1 MDKRST
7 REATPLQHKGGRLDV
22 DETPNFFTD
31 PHNLHQWWRR
41 LFAELLGT
49 FLLTL
54 VAAGADVIGAA
65 TGEPADRFGRYVAPA
80 LLVMAMIY
88 TIGNVSGAHL
98 NPAVTLAFSLR
109 RDFPWRRVL
118 GYWGAQLAG
127 SLLAALF
134 LLVIF
139 GDKGDK
145 AHLGAT
151 MPNPR
156 TGDGAALAMEIVLT
170 ALLVTVILG
179 TAHNQRLVGH
189 NAAFAVGGTIALAGL
204 FAGPVS
210 GASMNPARS
219 FGPALL
225 GGAFGS
231 YWIYLV
237 GPVIGALIAAGLA
250 WVLRGGHSPAAVA
263 AATGV
268 ASTRGDEHNGT
279 RRGSR
284 ASGNGG
290 TSRT

>member
-1 MDKRST
+1 MRDMQPHDAAWDRH
-7 REATPLQHKGGRLDV
+7 EGGHLDTDAV
-22 DETPNFFTD
+22 SNFFTD
-31 PHNLHQWWRR
+31 PLDIRQSWRR

-65 TGEPADRFGRYVAPA
+65 TGQPADRLARYVAPA

-109 RDFPWRRVL
+109 RDFPWKRVL
-118 GYWGAQLAG
+118 GYWSAQFAG
-127 SLLAALF
+127 SMLAALF
-134 LLVIF
+134 LLAVF
-139 GDKGDK
+139 GDKGSK

-151 MPNPR
+151 LPNPR

-189 NAAFAVGGTIALAGL
+189 NAAFAVAGTIALAGL

-219 FGPALL
+219 LGPALL
-225 GGAFGS
+225 GGALGS
-231 YWIYLV
+231 YWIYLI
-237 GPVIGALIAAGLA
+237 GPVIGALIATGMA
-250 WVLRGGHSPAAVA
+250 WILRGGHSPAAVA
-263 AATGV
+263 AATG
-268 ASTRGDEHNGT
+268 GQPPNG
-279 RRGSR
+279 
-284 ASGNGG
+284 
-290 TSRT
+290 

>member
-1 MDKRST
+1 MCWTCRRQTQSPGQY
-7 REATPLQHKGGRLDV
+7 EGGRLDV
-22 DETPNFFTD
+22 DAATNFFSD
-31 PHNLHQWWRR
+31 PRNLRQMWRR

-65 TGEPADRFGRYVAPA
+65 TGKPADSFARYVAPA

-109 RDFPWRRVL
+109 RDFPWGRVL
-118 GYWGAQLAG
+118 GYWGAQMAG

-134 LLVIF
+134 LLVVF
-139 GDKGDK
+139 GGK

-151 MPNPR
+151 SPNPR
-156 TGDGAALAMEIVLT
+156 TGDGAALVTEIVLT

-189 NAAFAVGGTIALAGL
+189 NAAFAVAGTIALAGL

-219 FGPALL
+219 FGPALV
-225 GGAFGS
+225 GGALGS
-231 YWIYLV
+231 YWIYV
-237 GPVIGALIAAGLA
+237 VVPVIGALLA
-250 WVLRGGHSPAAVA
+250 VGMAWILRGGHSPAAVA
-263 AATGV
+263 AATGDE
-268 ASTRGDEHNGT
+268 SCTGDGT
-279 RRGSR
+279 HQHE
-284 ASGNGG
+284 
-290 TSRT
+290 

>member
-1 MDKRST
+1 
-7 REATPLQHKGGRLDV
+7 V
-22 DETPNFFTD
+22 
-31 PHNLHQWWRR
+31 
-41 LFAELLGT
+41 GT

-54 VAAGADVIGAA
+54 VAAGADVISGVA
-65 TGEPADRFGRYVAPA
+65 TDSPADSLARYVAPA

-118 GYWGAQLAG
+118 GYWGAQMVG
-127 SLLAALF
+127 SLLAALL
-134 LLVIF
+134 LLVVF
-139 GDKGDK
+139 GNH

-151 MPNPR
+151 IPNPR
-156 TGDGAALAMEIVLT
+156 TGDGAALVLEVVLT

-189 NAAFAVGGTIALAGL
+189 NAAFAVAGTIALAGL

-225 GGAFGS
+225 GGALGS
-231 YWIYLV
+231 YWIYVV
-237 GPVIGALIAAGLA
+237 GPVSGALLAAGLA
-250 WVLRGGHSPAAVA
+250 WLLRGGHSPAAVA
-263 AATGV
+263 AATG
-268 ASTRGDEHNGT
+268 DESGTGTPTGT
-279 RRGSR
+279 RIRR
-284 ASGNGG
+284 PDQQE
-290 TSRT
+290 

>member
-1 MDKRST
+1 MGALDMQSRDVAPKSHKRGRMDV
-7 REATPLQHKGGRLDV
+7 EAIT
-22 DETPNFFTD
+22 NFFTD
-31 PHNLHQWWRR
+31 PHNPRQWWQR
-41 LFAELLGT
+41 LFAELVGT

-65 TGEPADRFGRYVAPA
+65 TGHPADSLARYVAPA

-98 NPAVTLAFSLR
+98 NPVVTLAFSLR
-109 RDFPWRRVL
+109 SDFPWRRVL
-118 GYWGAQLAG
+118 GYWGSQMTG

-134 LLVIF
+134 LLVVF
-139 GDKGDK
+139 GDR
-145 AHLGAT
+145 AHLGT
-151 MPNPR
+151 TIPNPR
-156 TGDGAALAMEIVLT
+156 TGDGAALVTEIMLT

-189 NAAFAVGGTIALAGL
+189 NAAFAVAGTIALAGL

-225 GGAFGS
+225 GEALGS

-237 GPVIGALIAAGLA
+237 GPVIGALLAAGMA
-250 WVLRGGHSPAAVA
+250 WLLRGSHSPSAVA
-263 AATGV
+263 AATG
-268 ASTRGDEHNGT
+268 DESNAVDATHGE
-279 RRGSR
+279 G
-284 ASGNGG
+284 
-290 TSRT
+290 

>member
-1 MDKRST
+1 MQSRDVAPKSHKRGRMDV
-7 REATPLQHKGGRLDV
+7 EAIT
-22 DETPNFFTD
+22 NFFTD
-31 PHNLHQWWRR
+31 PHNPRQWWQR
-41 LFAELLGT
+41 LFAELVGT

-65 TGEPADRFGRYVAPA
+65 TGHPADSLARYVAPA

-98 NPAVTLAFSLR
+98 NPVVTLAFSLR
-109 RDFPWRRVL
+109 SDFPWRRVL
-118 GYWGAQLAG
+118 GYWGSQMTG

-134 LLVIF
+134 LLVVF
-139 GDKGDK
+139 GDR
-145 AHLGAT
+145 AHLGT
-151 MPNPR
+151 TIPNPR
-156 TGDGAALAMEIVLT
+156 TGDGAALVTEIMLT

-189 NAAFAVGGTIALAGL
+189 NAAFAVAGTIALAGL

-225 GGAFGS
+225 GEALGS

-237 GPVIGALIAAGLA
+237 GPVIGALLAAGMA
-250 WVLRGGHSPAAVA
+250 WLLRGSHSPSAVA
-263 AATGV
+263 AATG
-268 ASTRGDEHNGT
+268 DESNAVDATHGE
-279 RRGSR
+279 G
-284 ASGNGG
+284 
-290 TSRT
+290 

>member
-1 MDKRST
+1 MLDMQNMQNMQT
-7 REATPLQHKGGRLDV
+7 RNAAMTQRKSGHLAADAAT
-22 DETPNFFTD
+22 NFFSD
-31 PHNLHQWWRR
+31 PNNLHQWWRR
-41 LFAELLGT
+41 LCAELLGT

-65 TGEPADRFGRYVAPA
+65 TWHPADSLARYIAPA
-80 LLVMAMIY
+80 LVVMAMIY

-98 NPAVTLAFSLR
+98 NPVVTLAFSLR

-118 GYWGAQLAG
+118 GYWGAQMAG

-134 LLVIF
+134 LLVVF
-139 GDKGDK
+139 GDT

-151 MPNPR
+151 IPNPR
-156 TGDGAALAMEIVLT
+156 TGDGAALVTEIVLT

-189 NAAFAVGGTIALAGL
+189 NAAFAVAGTIALAGL

-225 GGAFGS
+225 GGTLALGS

-237 GPVIGALIAAGLA
+237 GPFIGALLAAGMA
-250 WVLRGGHSPAAVA
+250 WILRGGHSPAAVA
-263 AATGV
+263 AATGDDP
-268 ASTRGDEHNGT
+268 TPGDGT
-279 RRGSR
+279 QRRE
-284 ASGNGG
+284 
-290 TSRT
+290 

>member
-1 MDKRST
+1 VGALDMQSRDVAPKSHKRGRMDV
-7 REATPLQHKGGRLDV
+7 EAIT
-22 DETPNFFTD
+22 NFFTD
-31 PHNLHQWWRR
+31 PHNPRQWWQR
-41 LFAELLGT
+41 LFAELVGT

-65 TGEPADRFGRYVAPA
+65 TGHPADSLARYVAPA

-98 NPAVTLAFSLR
+98 NPVVTLAFSLR
-109 RDFPWRRVL
+109 SDFPWRRVL
-118 GYWGAQLAG
+118 GYWGSQMTG

-134 LLVIF
+134 LLVVF
-139 GDKGDK
+139 GDR

-151 MPNPR
+151 IPNPR
-156 TGDGAALAMEIVLT
+156 TGDGAALVTEIMLT

-189 NAAFAVGGTIALAGL
+189 NAAFAVAGTIALAGL

-225 GGAFGS
+225 GEALGS

-237 GPVIGALIAAGLA
+237 GPVIGALLAAGMA
-250 WVLRGGHSPAAVA
+250 WLLRGSHSPSAVA
-263 AATGV
+263 AATG
-268 ASTRGDEHNGT
+268 DESNAVDATHGE
-279 RRGSR
+279 G
-284 ASGNGG
+284 
-290 TSRT
+290 

>member
-1 MDKRST
+1 MQNMST
-7 REATPLQHKGGRLDV
+7 RDAASKSHKRGRLDT
-22 DETPNFFTD
+22 DTDRITNFFSD
-31 PHNLHQWWRR
+31 AHNPRQWWQR
-41 LFAELLGT
+41 LYAELLGT

-54 VAAGADVIGAA
+54 VAAGADVISVA
-65 TGEPADRFGRYVAPA
+65 TGRPADSLARYVAPA
-80 LLVMAMIY
+80 LLVMAMVY

-98 NPAVTLAFSLR
+98 NPVVTLAFSLR
-109 RDFPWRRVL
+109 SDFPWRRVL
-118 GYWGAQLAG
+118 GYWGAQMAG

-139 GDKGDK
+139 GDK

-151 MPNPR
+151 IPNPR
-156 TGDGAALAMEIVLT
+156 TGDGAALVIEIVLT

-189 NAAFAVGGTIALAGL
+189 NAAFAVAGTIALAGL

-225 GGAFGS
+225 SGALGS

-237 GPVIGALIAAGLA
+237 GPVIGGLLAAGMA
-250 WVLRGGHSPAAVA
+250 WILRGSHSPAAVV
-263 AATGV
+263 AATG
-268 ASTRGDEHNGT
+268 DE
-279 RRGSR
+279 S
-284 ASGNGG
+284 ADESAPIE
-290 TSRT
+290 RTHRQERQE

>member
-1 MDKRST
+1 
-7 REATPLQHKGGRLDV
+7 
-22 DETPNFFTD
+22 
-31 PHNLHQWWRR
+31 
-41 LFAELLGT
+41 
-49 FLLTL
+49 

-65 TGEPADRFGRYVAPA
+65 TGRPADNLARYVAPA

-98 NPAVTLAFSLR
+98 NPVVTLAFSLR
-109 RDFPWRRVL
+109 RDFPKGRVL
-118 GYWGAQLAG
+118 GYWGAQMAG

-134 LLVIF
+134 LLVVF
-139 GDKGDK
+139 GDR

-151 MPNPR
+151 IPNPR
-156 TGDGAALAMEIVLT
+156 TGDGAALVTEIVLT

-189 NAAFAVGGTIALAGL
+189 NAAFAVAGTIALAGL

-225 GGAFGS
+225 GGALGS

-237 GPVIGALIAAGLA
+237 GPVIGALLAAGMA
-250 WVLRGGHSPAAVA
+250 WILRGSHSPAAVA
-263 AATGV
+263 AATG
-268 ASTRGDEHNGT
+268 DESDTVGVT
-279 RRGSR
+279 QRQE
-284 ASGNGG
+284 
-290 TSRT
+290 

>member
-1 MDKRST
+1 MQNMST
-7 REATPLQHKGGRLDV
+7 RDAASKSHKRGRLDT
-22 DETPNFFTD
+22 DTDRITNFFSD
-31 PHNLHQWWRR
+31 AHNPRQWWQR
-41 LFAELLGT
+41 LFAELVGA

-54 VAAGADVIGAA
+54 VAAGADVISVA
-65 TGEPADRFGRYVAPA
+65 TGRPADSLARYVAPA

-98 NPAVTLAFSLR
+98 NPVVTLAFSLR
-109 RDFPWRRVL
+109 SDFPWRRVL
-118 GYWGAQLAG
+118 GYWGAQMAG

-139 GDKGDK
+139 GDK

-151 MPNPR
+151 IPNPR
-156 TGDGAALAMEIVLT
+156 TGDGAALVIEIVLT

-189 NAAFAVGGTIALAGL
+189 NAAFAVAGTIALAGL

-225 GGAFGS
+225 GGALGS

-237 GPVIGALIAAGLA
+237 GPVIGGLLAAGMA
-250 WVLRGGHSPAAVA
+250 WILRGSHSPAAVV
-263 AATGV
+263 AATG
-268 ASTRGDEHNGT
+268 DE
-279 RRGSR
+279 S
-284 ASGNGG
+284 ADESAPIE
-290 TSRT
+290 RTHRQERQE

>member
-1 MDKRST
+1 MQ
-7 REATPLQHKGGRLDV
+7 TPDAAPKQHTGGPVDV
-22 DETPNFFTD
+22 DTATNIFTD
-31 PHNLHQWWRR
+31 EPHNLRQRWRR
-41 LFAELLGT
+41 LYAELLGT

-54 VAAGADVIGAA
+54 VAAGADVIGAT
-65 TGEPADRFGRYVAPA
+65 TGHPADSLARYIAPA

-98 NPAVTLAFSLR
+98 NPVVTLAFSLR
-109 RDFPWRRVL
+109 RDFPWRWVL
-118 GYWGAQLAG
+118 GYWGAQVAG

-134 LLVIF
+134 LLVVF
-139 GDKGDK
+139 GNP

-151 MPNPR
+151 LPNPR
-156 TGDGAALAMEIVLT
+156 TGDGAALVIEIVLT

-189 NAAFAVGGTIALAGL
+189 NAAFAVAGTIALAGM

-225 GGAFGS
+225 GGAMGS

-237 GPVIGALIAAGLA
+237 GPFIGALLAAGMA
-250 WVLRGGHSPAAVA
+250 WILRGSHSPAAVA
-263 AATGV
+263 AATG
-268 ASTRGDEHNGT
+268 DESAAIDLT
-279 RRGSR
+279 QRQE
-284 ASGNGG
+284 
-290 TSRT
+290 

>member
-1 MDKRST
+1 MLDMQT
-7 REATPLQHKGGRLDV
+7 RDAAPKQPKGGHLDV
-22 DETPNFFTD
+22 GAVTNFFTD
-31 PHNLHQWWRR
+31 PHNRRQWWQR
-41 LFAELLGT
+41 LFAELLGA

-65 TGEPADRFGRYVAPA
+65 TGRPADNLARYVAPA

-98 NPAVTLAFSLR
+98 NPVVTLAFSLR
-109 RDFPWRRVL
+109 RDFPKGRVL
-118 GYWGAQLAG
+118 GYWGAQMAG

-134 LLVIF
+134 LLVVF
-139 GDKGDK
+139 GDR

-151 MPNPR
+151 IPNPR
-156 TGDGAALAMEIVLT
+156 TGDGAALVTEIVLT

-189 NAAFAVGGTIALAGL
+189 NAAFAVAGTIALAGL

-225 GGAFGS
+225 GGALGS

-237 GPVIGALIAAGLA
+237 GPVIGALIAAGMA
-250 WVLRGGHSPAAVA
+250 WMLRGSHSPAAVA
-263 AATGV
+263 AATG
-268 ASTRGDEHNGT
+268 DESDTVGVT
-279 RRGSR
+279 QRQE
-284 ASGNGG
+284 
-290 TSRT
+290 

>member
-1 MDKRST
+1 VGVLEMQRRDAAP
-7 REATPLQHKGGRLDV
+7 EQHEGGHLDV
-22 DETPNFFTD
+22 DAATNFFTD
-31 PHNLHQWWRR
+31 PHDTRQSWRR

-65 TGEPADRFGRYVAPA
+65 TETPADGFARYVAPA

-118 GYWGAQLAG
+118 GYWGAQMAG
-127 SLLAALF
+127 SVLAALF
-134 LLVIF
+134 LLLVF
-139 GDKGDK
+139 GDQ

-151 MPNPR
+151 IPNRR
-156 TGDGAALAMEIVLT
+156 TGDGVALVTEMVLT

-189 NAAFAVGGTIALAGL
+189 NAAFAVAGTIALAGL

-225 GGAFGS
+225 GGALGS
-231 YWIYLV
+231 YWIYVV
-237 GPVIGALIAAGLA
+237 GPVIGALIAAGIA
-250 WVLRGGHSPAAVA
+250 WILRGGHSLAAVA
-263 AATGV
+263 AATG
-268 ASTRGDEHNGT
+268 GD
-279 RRGSR
+279 RRRVRHG
-284 ASGNGG
+284 
-290 TSRT
+290 

>member
-1 MDKRST
+1 MQT
-7 REATPLQHKGGRLDV
+7 RDAATQQPRGDRV
-22 DETPNFFTD
+22 DPGAATNFFSD
-31 PHNLHQWWRR
+31 PHNRHQWWQR
-41 LFAELLGT
+41 LFAELVGT

-65 TGEPADRFGRYVAPA
+65 TVHPADSLARYVAPA

-98 NPAVTLAFSLR
+98 NPVVTLAFSLR
-109 RDFPWRRVL
+109 SDFPWRRVL
-118 GYWGAQLAG
+118 GYWGAQMIG
-127 SLLAALF
+127 SVLAALF
-134 LLVIF
+134 LLVVF
-139 GDKGDK
+139 GDR

-151 MPNPR
+151 IPNPR
-156 TGDGAALAMEIVLT
+156 TGNGAALVIEIVLT

-189 NAAFAVGGTIALAGL
+189 NAAFAVAGTIALAGL

-231 YWIYLV
+231 YWIYLI
-237 GPVIGALIAAGLA
+237 GPLIGGLLAAGMA
-250 WVLRGGHSPAAVA
+250 WILRGSHSPAAVE
-263 AATGV
+263 AATG
-268 ASTRGDEHNGT
+268 DESAAVDDPQ
-279 RRGSR
+279 RQ
-284 ASGNGG
+284 A
-290 TSRT
+290 

>member
-1 MDKRST
+1 MLDMQT
-7 REATPLQHKGGRLDV
+7 RDAAPKQPKGGHLDV
-22 DETPNFFTD
+22 GAVTNFFTD
-31 PHNLHQWWRR
+31 PHNRRQWWQR

-65 TGEPADRFGRYVAPA
+65 TGRPADNLARYVAPA

-98 NPAVTLAFSLR
+98 NPVVTLAFSLR
-109 RDFPWRRVL
+109 RDFPKGRVL
-118 GYWGAQLAG
+118 GYWGAQMAG

-134 LLVIF
+134 LLVVF
-139 GDKGDK
+139 GDR

-151 MPNPR
+151 IPNPR
-156 TGDGAALAMEIVLT
+156 TGDGAALVTEIVLT

-189 NAAFAVGGTIALAGL
+189 NAAFAVAGTIALAGL

-225 GGAFGS
+225 GGALGS

-237 GPVIGALIAAGLA
+237 GPVIGALLAAGMA
-250 WVLRGGHSPAAVA
+250 WILRGSHSPAAVA
-263 AATGV
+263 AATG
-268 ASTRGDEHNGT
+268 DESDTVGVT
-279 RRGSR
+279 QRQE
-284 ASGNGG
+284 
-290 TSRT
+290 

>member
-1 MDKRST
+1 LDM
-7 REATPLQHKGGRLDV
+7 DV
-22 DETPNFFTD
+22 DTGSNFFTD
-31 PHNLHQWWRR
+31 PHNIGQLWRR
-41 LFAELLGT
+41 LPAELLGT

-54 VAAGADVIGAA
+54 VAAGADDIGAA
-65 TGEPADRFGRYVAPA
+65 TGKPADSLARYVAPA

-134 LLVIF
+134 LLAVF
-139 GDKGDK
+139 DNTGDT

-151 MPNPR
+151 LPNPR
-156 TGDGAALAMEIVLT
+156 TGDGAALVMEIVLT

-189 NAAFAVGGTIALAGL
+189 NAAFAVAGTIALAGL

-219 FGPALL
+219 FGPALF

-231 YWIYLV
+231 YWIYVV

-250 WVLRGGHSPAAVA
+250 WMLRGGHSPAAVA

-268 ASTRGDEHNGT
+268 EPSASTPE
-279 RRGSR
+279 
-284 ASGNGG
+284 
-290 TSRT
+290 

>member
-1 MDKRST
+1 VGVLDMPTQDAAP
-7 REATPLQHKGGRLDV
+7 EQHAGGRLDV
-22 DETPNFFTD
+22 DAATNFFTD
-31 PHNLHQWWRR
+31 PHDIRQSWRR

-65 TGEPADRFGRYVAPA
+65 TGTPADSFARYVAPA

-118 GYWGAQLAG
+118 GYWGAQMAG
-127 SLLAALF
+127 SVLAALF
-134 LLVIF
+134 LLLVY
-139 GDKGDK
+139 GDQ

-151 MPNPR
+151 IPNPR
-156 TGDGAALAMEIVLT
+156 TGDGVALMTEIVLT

-189 NAAFAVGGTIALAGL
+189 NAAFAVAGTIALAGL

-225 GGAFGS
+225 GGALGS
-231 YWIYLV
+231 YWIYVV
-237 GPVIGALIAAGLA
+237 GPVIGALIAAGMA
-250 WVLRGGHSPAAVA
+250 WILRGGHSLAAAA
-263 AATGV
+263 AATG
-268 ASTRGDEHNGT
+268 GD
-279 RRGSR
+279 RRRVHHG
-284 ASGNGG
+284 
-290 TSRT
+290 

>member
-1 MDKRST
+1 
-7 REATPLQHKGGRLDV
+7 
-22 DETPNFFTD
+22 
-31 PHNLHQWWRR
+31 
-41 LFAELLGT
+41 
-49 FLLTL
+49 

-65 TGEPADRFGRYVAPA
+65 TGRPADSLARYVAPA

-98 NPAVTLAFSLR
+98 NPVVTLAFSLR
-109 RDFPWRRVL
+109 RDFPKGRVL
-118 GYWGAQLAG
+118 GYWGAQMAG

-134 LLVIF
+134 LLVVF
-139 GDKGDK
+139 GDR

-151 MPNPR
+151 IPNPR
-156 TGDGAALAMEIVLT
+156 TGDGAALVTEIVLT

-189 NAAFAVGGTIALAGL
+189 NAAFAVAGTIALAGL

-231 YWIYLV
+231 YWIYLI
-237 GPVIGALIAAGLA
+237 GPLIGGLLAAGMA
-250 WVLRGGHSPAAVA
+250 WILRGSHSPAAVE
-263 AATGV
+263 AATGGEPAAV
-268 ASTRGDEHNGT
+268 DDPQRQE
-279 RRGSR
+279 
-284 ASGNGG
+284 
-290 TSRT
+290 